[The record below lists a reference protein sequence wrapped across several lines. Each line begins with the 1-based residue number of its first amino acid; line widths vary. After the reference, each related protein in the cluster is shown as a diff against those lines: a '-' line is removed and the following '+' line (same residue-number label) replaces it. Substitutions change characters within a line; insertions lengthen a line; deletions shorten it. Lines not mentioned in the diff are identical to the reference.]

1 MTDEQPEASMWSSA
15 GRTEAAARV
24 LALCAPL
31 LLTGACGGHSESSA
45 PASEVDAVTT
55 TFEHFF
61 DSSLPVDQK
70 MALVE
75 NGPAFAETL
84 RAQANSSIAGGASA
98 SVSQVD
104 STGPD
109 RAAVTYTI
117 KKHGFPLLPNRHGE
131 AIRTDGS
138 WKVTAQTFCS
148 LLQLERSAPPVC
160 DNPAPTK

>member
-1 MTDEQPEASMWSSA
+1 MWSSA
-15 GRTEAAARV
+15 ERIDAAARV
-24 LALCAPL
+24 LALCAAPML
-31 LLTGACGGHSESSA
+31 LAGACGGHSESSA

-75 NGPAFAETL
+75 NGQAFEETL
-84 RAQANSSIAGGASA
+84 KSQANSSIAGGASA
-98 SVSQVD
+98 SVAQVD

-109 RAAVTYTI
+109 RAAVTFTI

-131 AIRTDGS
+131 AIRIDGS
-138 WKVTAQTFCS
+138 WKVSAQTFCS

-160 DNPAPTK
+160 DAPAK